1 MHVAISIVY
10 FTLSKVY
17 LSFRV
22 ICFTFVETL
31 IFLIMKLNY
40 LLSNKYKKIGWSIL
54 IPSAI
59 IGLITLILEFEPTS
73 LDFNIPAIFIDE
85 LLGDKHFFGIVNN
98 NILNEIL
105 GALIVLSSLLVA
117 FSKEE
122 SEDEYISKIRLESLV
137 WAVYF
142 NYAILLI
149 SFVLI
154 FDLAFLWVMI
164 FNMFTILLF
173 FIIRFNWQISK
184 LKKVNHYEE

>member
-1 MHVAISIVY
+1 
-10 FTLSKVY
+10 
-17 LSFRV
+17 
-22 ICFTFVETL
+22 
-31 IFLIMKLNY
+31 MKLNY
-40 LLSNKYKKIGWSIL
+40 LFPNKYKKIGWLIF
-54 IPSAI
+54 IPSTI
-59 IGLITLILEFEPTS
+59 IGLATLIFEFEPNS
-73 LDFNIPAIFIDE
+73 LDFNMPAIFINK
-85 LLGDKHFFGIVNN
+85 LFGDKHFIGIVNN
-98 NILNEIL
+98 NVLNEIL
-105 GALIVLSSLLVA
+105 GVLIILSSLLVA

-142 NYAILLI
+142 NYAVLLI

-184 LKKVNHYEE
+184 LKKIAHYEE

>member
-1 MHVAISIVY
+1 
-10 FTLSKVY
+10 
-17 LSFRV
+17 
-22 ICFTFVETL
+22 
-31 IFLIMKLNY
+31 MKLNY
-40 LLSNKYKKIGWSIL
+40 LFPNKYKKIGWLIF

-59 IGLITLILEFEPTS
+59 IGLITLILDFEPNS
-73 LDFNIPAIFIDE
+73 LDFNVPAIFIEE

-105 GALIVLSSLLVA
+105 GVLILLSSLLVA

-137 WAVYF
+137 WAIYF

-149 SFVLI
+149 SSLFI
-154 FDLAFLWVMI
+154 FDFAFLWVMI

-173 FIIRFNWQISK
+173 FIVRFNWQIYK
-184 LKKVNHYEE
+184 LKKFVHYEE

>member
-1 MHVAISIVY
+1 
-10 FTLSKVY
+10 
-17 LSFRV
+17 
-22 ICFTFVETL
+22 
-31 IFLIMKLNY
+31 MKLNY
-40 LLSNKYKKIGWSIL
+40 LFPNKYKKIGWLIF

-59 IGLITLILEFEPTS
+59 IGLTTLIFEFEPNS
-73 LDFNIPAIFIDE
+73 LDFNMPAIFIDE
-85 LLGDKHFFGIVNN
+85 LFGDKHFIGIVNN
-98 NILNEIL
+98 NVLNEIL
-105 GALIVLSSLLVA
+105 GVLIILSSLLVA

-142 NYAILLI
+142 NYAVLLI

-184 LKKVNHYEE
+184 LKKIAHYEE

>member
-1 MHVAISIVY
+1 
-10 FTLSKVY
+10 
-17 LSFRV
+17 
-22 ICFTFVETL
+22 
-31 IFLIMKLNY
+31 MKLNY
-40 LLSNKYKKIGWSIL
+40 LFPNKYKKVGWLIL
-54 IPSAI
+54 IPSV
-59 IGLITLILEFEPTS
+59 ITLILEFEPNS
-73 LDFNIPAIFIDE
+73 LDFNVPAIFIDE
-85 LLGDKHFFGIVNN
+85 LFGDKHFFGTVKN

-105 GALIVLSSLLVA
+105 GALILLSSLLVA

-184 LKKVNHYEE
+184 LKKIAHYEE